1 MLQETRHVQSKV
13 HGSGEVVWVCVHPAN
28 YLDDSKE
35 SKRKNKLKIEL
46 SEAKG
51 SHASMLKTRNPSK
64 LKPILPSE
72 PATAVCLRVGG
83 HMKTTLPFGPL

>member
-46 SEAKG
+46 SEARG
-51 SHASMLKTRNPSK
+51 SHASVLRTRNPSK

-72 PATAVCLRVGG
+72 PQLPSACVSAAT
-83 HMKTTLPFGPL
+83 

>member
-51 SHASMLKTRNPSK
+51 IPCQHAENQKPPQTEADPSQRT
-64 LKPILPSE
+64 
-72 PATAVCLRVGG
+72 ATAVCLRVGG